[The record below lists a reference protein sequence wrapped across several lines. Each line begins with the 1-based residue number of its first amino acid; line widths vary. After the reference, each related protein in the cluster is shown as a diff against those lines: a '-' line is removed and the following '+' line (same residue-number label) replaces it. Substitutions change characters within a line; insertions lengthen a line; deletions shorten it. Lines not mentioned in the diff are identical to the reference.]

1 MGKIKVI
8 IAEEPMDNTNKK
20 NFKMLSSTDN
30 EELEEKIKMH
40 RHKILR
46 RILLAIFIIGIILTS
61 IYIYFT
67 VKTFHGVKIM
77 STTTRSDTVAEKYEE
92 FQGNILKYSNDGAFY
107 TDHKNQILWNQTYEM
122 QNPILDICE
131 GYLAIAD
138 KSGTDIYIMD
148 KNGQQGVIKTSL
160 PIIQVKIAAQGS
172 VAVLMKDN
180 QTSYLQLYDKKGKML
195 ASGELHAQNSG
206 FPISIELSNDAK
218 KMAIS
223 MLNIGDGKLKT
234 TIAFYN
240 FGSVGQNEIDNIVSS
255 YSYNDEIYPQMQF
268 IGNNQM
274 IAYGDKKIVLFEGTQ
289 KPKQVKTISI
299 NKEIKSI
306 FYNSKYFGLVYNN
319 DNTDNT
325 RHMDIY
331 STKGAK
337 VLAKDFDMDYENIE
351 FLNNNE
357 ICVYN
362 AGECQIYSIYG
373 IKRFQGTFDVPLYQV
388 LSGFTKWNYTFISEG
403 KTQEVRLK

>member
-1 MGKIKVI
+1 
-8 IAEEPMDNTNKK
+8 MDNTTKK
-20 NFKMLSSTDN
+20 KFKMLSSTN
-30 EELEEKIKMH
+30 QEELEEKIKTH

-46 RILLAIFIIGIILTS
+46 RILLGILLLVVIVSS

-67 VKTFHGVKIM
+67 VKTFHNVHILH
-77 STTTRSDTVAEKYEE
+77 TVERIDTAAEKYKE

-107 TDHKNQILWNQTYEM
+107 TDHQDQILWNQTYEM
-122 QNPILDICE
+122 QNPTIDICE

-148 KNGQQGVIKTSL
+148 KDGQQGKIKTRL
-160 PIIQVKIAAQGS
+160 PIFQVKIAEQGT
-172 VAVLMKDN
+172 VAVLMKDD
-180 QTSYLQLYDKKGKML
+180 QVSYLQLYDKKGNLL

-206 FPISIELSNDAK
+206 FPIAIELSNDAK
-218 KMAIS
+218 KLAIS
-223 MLNIGDGKLKT
+223 MLNIADGKLKT

-255 YSYNDEIYPQMQF
+255 YTYEDTIFPQMQF
-268 IGNNQM
+268 IGSNQM
-274 IAYGDKKIVLFEGTQ
+274 IAYGNNQIILFEGTQ
-289 KPKQVKTISI
+289 KPKQVKSI
-299 NKEIKSI
+299 AVKNEIKSI

-319 DNTDNT
+319 DNKDNT

-331 STKGAK
+331 STKGEK
-337 VLAKDFDMDYENIE
+337 VLAKDFQMDYETIE
-351 FLNNNE
+351 FLKNNE
-357 ICVYN
+357 ICIYN
-362 AGECQIYSIYG
+362 SSQCQIYSIYG
-373 IKRFQGTFDVPLYQV
+373 IKRFTHTFDIPLYQV